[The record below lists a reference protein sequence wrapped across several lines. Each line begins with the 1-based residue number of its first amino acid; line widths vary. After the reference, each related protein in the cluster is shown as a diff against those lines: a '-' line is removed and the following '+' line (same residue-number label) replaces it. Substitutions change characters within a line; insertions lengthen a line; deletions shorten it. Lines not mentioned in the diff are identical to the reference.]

1 MAHKLFLFNFLIL
14 PLFFATCNS
23 IEPPPP
29 DEKPTLSLA
38 LEDVS
43 CIEAWIKLTTTNL
56 QLPATITLKQND
68 QTRST
73 INLVSTDTLLYIDSL
88 LPNQTYSFHA
98 TIQSSS
104 HTNEVKS
111 NVLSVTTMDTTSHNF
126 TWQSWTFG
134 LNSSSVLNDVAIIDE
149 NNIWAVGEIYM
160 NDSLGNPD
168 PHAYNAVHWDG
179 TEWELKRI
187 PFTGSCSAVIYPAIR
202 SVFIFSENDMWFAR
216 GGSLVHFDGQNYIN
230 DCRMNHFLTG
240 QINKIWGS
248 SSPEGTGDDLYIVG
262 NNGNIAHYNGVGWSR
277 IESGTDV
284 DLLDVWGK
292 RDGGSSIWISGYTP
306 NYSTTVLL
314 KMNDNIVR
322 KLYEGSPNNQ
332 NNGLYIGP
340 ISGGWTNTT
349 QFTYILN
356 WGALYKQ
363 DDKVEL
369 DLSSISYPPFFF
381 DVGFTIAANDKN
393 DILVSGESGMF
404 GHYNGVRF
412 YDLLDLRQSN
422 IQYFSSDIKGNVY
435 VTVGWDYSSI
445 FTKAIITVGRR

>member
-1 MAHKLFLFNFLIL
+1 LAHKLFFLSFFIL
-14 PLFFATCNS
+14 PLFLVNCNS
-23 IEPPPP
+23 LEPPPEEEP
-29 DEKPTLSLA
+29 ILNLT
-38 LEDVS
+38 LEDIS
-43 CIEAWIKLTTTNL
+43 CIEAWIKLSTTNL
-56 QLPATITLKQND
+56 QFPATLKIKQNN
-68 QTRST
+68 QTRKT
-73 INLVSTDTLLYIDSL
+73 INLNKADTLLYIDSL
-88 LPNQTYSFHA
+88 LPNQTYSFQA
-98 TIQSSS
+98 A
-104 HTNEVKS
+104 TNEVKS
-111 NVLSVTTMDTTSHNF
+111 NVLSVATLDTTSHDLA
-126 TWQSWTFG
+126 WQMFTFG
-134 LNSSSVLNDVAIIDE
+134 EHSSSVLNDVAIIDE

-179 TEWELKRI
+179 QEWELKRI
-187 PFTGSCSAVIYPAIR
+187 YYYGSCSAVEYPPLKAIWT
-202 SVFIFSENDMWFAR
+202 FSESEIVITN
-216 GGSLVHFDGQNYIN
+216 GGSIGWFNGSTVNL
-230 DCRMNHFLTG
+230 DCGVNPLLTG
-240 QINKIWGS
+240 SINKIWGS
-248 SSPEGTGDDLYIVG
+248 SSDDLYIVG
-262 NNGNIAHYNGVGWSR
+262 NSGSIAWYNGTSWSR

-292 RDGGSSIWISGYTP
+292 RDGDSSIWVSGYTP

-445 FTKAIITVGRR
+445 FTKAIITVGKR